1 MKTVADV
8 LRLKQDQSV
17 FTVSPD
23 TMVLEGIA
31 IMADRGVG
39 ALIVTEGD
47 RLVGMFSE
55 RDYTRKIAL
64 MERSSRST
72 TVSEIMSTVLTTVT
86 ATQSIAHC
94 MEMMTERRIR
104 HLPVM
109 EGERLIGLVSIGD
122 LVKAIITDQKKT
134 IEHLEQYIR
143 GEQ

>member
-8 LRLKQDQSV
+8 LRLKQEQSI
-17 FTVSPD
+17 FTVGPD

-31 IMADRGVG
+31 VMAEYGIG
-39 ALIVTEGD
+39 ALMVLEGE

-86 ATQSIAHC
+86 PAQSIEHC

-109 EGERLIGLVSIGD
+109 EGERVIGLVSIGD
-122 LVKAIITDQKKT
+122 LVKAIITDQKQT
-134 IEHLEQYIR
+134 IEHLEHYIR
-143 GEQ
+143 GE